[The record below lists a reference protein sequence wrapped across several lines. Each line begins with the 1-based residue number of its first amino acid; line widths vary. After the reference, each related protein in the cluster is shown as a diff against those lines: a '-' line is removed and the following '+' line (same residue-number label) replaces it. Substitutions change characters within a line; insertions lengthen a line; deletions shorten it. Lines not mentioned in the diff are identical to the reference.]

1 MKTSVLKI
9 FSIAFILVLL
19 TGCVNQKEKQQKRI
33 DGDHARIITTS
44 AACADIMDKLDVDLV
59 AIAESQLQPPP
70 ERYKNLPTIGMA
82 MSPDMEKISS
92 MNPDYVFSPASLMPD
107 LLPKYQAAGIH
118 FGFVNLSNVP
128 GMYRSIEDLGRLLN
142 REKEAEVLVKDYE
155 VFMKDFKSRNKG
167 PAPRVLILMGLPGS
181 YVVATDKSYVGSLVK
196 LAGGE
201 NVYPDED
208 QQFLT
213 VNTEDMLE
221 KDPDIILRTAHAMP
235 EKVHEMFQ
243 DEFKTNDVWKHF
255 RAVKED
261 KVFDLNTKLFGMSA
275 NFSYKEALG
284 DLEKVFYGQ
293 GN

>member
-33 DGDHARIITTS
+33 DGDYARIITTS

-107 LLPKYQAAGIH
+107 LLPKYRAAGIH

-155 VFMKDFKSRNKG
+155 DFMKDFKSRNKG

-243 DEFKTNDVWKHF
+243 DEFKNNDVWKHF

-261 KVFDLNTKLFGMSA
+261 KVFDLNTKIFGMSA

>member
-33 DGDHARIITTS
+33 DGDYARIITTS

-155 VFMKDFKSRNKG
+155 DFMKDFKSRNKG

-243 DEFKTNDVWKHF
+243 DEFKNNDVWKHF

-261 KVFDLNTKLFGMSA
+261 KVFDLNTKIFGMSA

>member
-1 MKTSVLKI
+1 
-9 FSIAFILVLL
+9 
-19 TGCVNQKEKQQKRI
+19 
-33 DGDHARIITTS
+33 
-44 AACADIMDKLDVDLV
+44 
-59 AIAESQLQPPP
+59 
-70 ERYKNLPTIGMA
+70 MA
-82 MSPDMEKISS
+82 MNPDMEKISS
-92 MNPDYVFSPASLMPD
+92 LNPDYVFSPVSLMPD
-107 LLPKYQAAGIH
+107 LLPKYRAAGIH

-128 GMYRSIEDLGRLLN
+128 GMYRSIEDLGHLLN
-142 REKEAEVLVKDYE
+142 REKEAAALVKDYDE
-155 VFMKDFKSRNKG
+155 FMKDFKSRNKG
-167 PAPRVLILMGLPGS
+167 PAPKVLILMGLPGS

-235 EKVHEMFQ
+235 DKVHQMFQ
-243 DEFKTNDVWKHF
+243 DEFKNNDVWKHF
-255 RAVKED
+255 RAVKDD
-261 KVFDLNTKLFGMSA
+261 KVYDLNTKIFGMSA

>member
-33 DGDHARIITTS
+33 DGDHARIIATS
-44 AACADIMDKLDVDLV
+44 VACADIFDKLNVDLV

-155 VFMKDFKSRNKG
+155 DFMKDFKSRNKG

-243 DEFKTNDVWKHF
+243 DEFKNNDVWKHF

-261 KVFDLNTKLFGMSA
+261 KVFDLNTKIFGMSA

>member
-44 AACADIMDKLDVDLV
+44 AACADIMDKLDVDLI

-155 VFMKDFKSRNKG
+155 DFMKDFKSRNKG

>member
-1 MKTSVLKI
+1 
-9 FSIAFILVLL
+9 
-19 TGCVNQKEKQQKRI
+19 
-33 DGDHARIITTS
+33 
-44 AACADIMDKLDVDLV
+44 
-59 AIAESQLQPPP
+59 
-70 ERYKNLPTIGMA
+70 
-82 MSPDMEKISS
+82 
-92 MNPDYVFSPASLMPD
+92 
-107 LLPKYQAAGIH
+107 
-118 FGFVNLSNVP
+118 
-128 GMYRSIEDLGRLLN
+128 
-142 REKEAEVLVKDYE
+142 
-155 VFMKDFKSRNKG
+155 MKDFKSRNKG

-235 EKVHEMFQ
+235 EKVHAMFQ

-261 KVFDLNTKLFGMSA
+261 KVYDLNTKRFGMSA

>member
-33 DGDHARIITTS
+33 DGDYARIITTS

-155 VFMKDFKSRNKG
+155 DFMKDFKSRNKG

>member
-155 VFMKDFKSRNKG
+155 DFMKDFKSRNKG

-275 NFSYKEALG
+275 NFFYKEALG

>member
-155 VFMKDFKSRNKG
+155 DFMKDFKSRNKG

-261 KVFDLNTKLFGMSA
+261 KVYDLNTKRFGMSA

>member
-155 VFMKDFKSRNKG
+155 DFMKDFKSRNKG

-243 DEFKTNDVWKHF
+243 DEFKNNDVWKHF

-261 KVFDLNTKLFGMSA
+261 KVFDLNTKIFGMSA

>member
-1 MKTSVLKI
+1 MKTSALKI
-9 FSIAFILVLL
+9 FSVALAFFFLA
-19 TGCVNQKEKQQKRI
+19 GCINQKAKPEKRI

-59 AIAESQLQPPP
+59 AIAESQLESPPA
-70 ERYKNLPTIGMA
+70 RYANLPTIGMA
-82 MSPDMEKISS
+82 MNPDMEKIAS

-107 LLPKYQAAGIH
+107 LLPKYKAAGIH
-118 FGFVNLSNVP
+118 FGFLNLSNVP
-128 GMYRSIEDLGRLLN
+128 GMYRSIEDMGRLLN
-142 REKEAEVLVKDYE
+142 REKEAAALVKDYE
-155 VFMKDFKSRNKG
+155 EFMKDFKSRNKG
-167 PAPRVLILMGLPGS
+167 PAPKVLILMGLPGS
-181 YVVATDKSYVGSLVK
+181 YVVATDKSYAGSLVK

-201 NVYPDED
+201 NVYPDDD

-235 EKVHEMFQ
+235 DKVHQMFQ

-261 KVFDLNTKLFGMSA
+261 KVYDLNTKLFGMSA

>member
-1 MKTSVLKI
+1 MKTSTLKI
-9 FSIAFILVLL
+9 FSVVLALFFL
-19 TGCVNQKEKQQKRI
+19 TGCVDQKAKPQKHI
-33 DGDHARIITTS
+33 DGDHARIIATS
-44 AACADIMDKLDVDLV
+44 VACADILDKLNVDLV
-59 AIAESQLQPPP
+59 AIADSKLQPPP
-70 ERYKNLPTIGMA
+70 KRYENLPTIGTA
-82 MSPDMEKISS
+82 MSPDMEKIAS

-118 FGFVNLSNVP
+118 FGFLNLSNVP
-128 GMYRSIEDLGRLLN
+128 GMYRSIEDMGRLLN
-142 REKEAEVLVKDYE
+142 REKEAAALVKDYE
-155 VFMKDFKSRNKG
+155 EFMKDFKSRNKG
-167 PAPRVLILMGLPGS
+167 PAPKVLILMGLPGS

-201 NVYPDED
+201 NVYPDDD

-235 EKVHEMFQ
+235 EKVHDMFQ
-243 DEFKTNDVWKHF
+243 DEFKNNDVWKHF

-261 KVFDLNTKLFGMSA
+261 KVYDLNTKLFGMSA

>member
-9 FSIAFILVLL
+9 FSVILLFLLL
-19 TGCVNQKEKQQKRI
+19 TGCVDQQSKPVKSI

-59 AIAESQLQPPP
+59 AIAESQLQSPPA
-70 ERYKNLPTIGMA
+70 RSADLPTIGMA
-82 MSPDMEKISS
+82 MNPDMEKISS
-92 MNPDYVFSPASLMPD
+92 LNPDYVFSPVSLMPD
-107 LLPKYQAAGIH
+107 LLPKYRAAGIH

-128 GMYRSIEDLGRLLN
+128 GMYRSIEDLGHLLN
-142 REKEAEVLVKDYE
+142 REKEAAALVKDYDE
-155 VFMKDFKSRNKG
+155 FMKDFKSRNKG
-167 PAPRVLILMGLPGS
+167 PAPKVLILMGLPGS

-235 EKVHEMFQ
+235 DKVHQMFQ
-243 DEFKTNDVWKHF
+243 DEFKNNDVWKHF
-255 RAVKED
+255 RAVKDD
-261 KVFDLNTKLFGMSA
+261 KVYDLNTKIFGMSA

>member
-9 FSIAFILVLL
+9 FSVTLLFLLL
-19 TGCVNQKEKQQKRI
+19 TGCVDQQSKPAKSI

-59 AIAESQLQPPP
+59 AIADSKLASPPA
-70 ERYKNLPTIGMA
+70 RYANLPTIGMA
-82 MSPDMEKISS
+82 MNPDMEKISS
-92 MNPDYVFSPASLMPD
+92 LNPDYVLSPASLMPD
-107 LLPKYQAAGIH
+107 LLPKYRAAGIH

-128 GMYRSIEDLGRLLN
+128 GMYRSIEDLGHLLN
-142 REKEAEVLVKDYE
+142 REKEAEALVKDYDE
-155 VFMKDFKSRNKG
+155 FMKDFKSRNKG
-167 PAPRVLILMGLPGS
+167 PAPKVLILMGLPGS

-201 NVYPDED
+201 NVYPDDD

-235 EKVHEMFQ
+235 DKVHQMFQ
-243 DEFKTNDVWKHF
+243 DEFKNNDVWKHF
-255 RAVKED
+255 RAVKEN
-261 KVFDLNTKLFGMSA
+261 KVYDLNTKIFGMSA

>member
-1 MKTSVLKI
+1 MKTSTLKI
-9 FSIAFILVLL
+9 FSVALALFLL
-19 TGCVNQKEKQQKRI
+19 AGCVDQKAKPQKRI

-59 AIAESQLQPPP
+59 AIAESQLESPPA
-70 ERYKNLPTIGMA
+70 RYANLPTIGMA
-82 MSPDMEKISS
+82 MNPDMEKIAAL
-92 MNPDYVFSPASLMPD
+92 NPDYVFSPASLMPD
-107 LLPKYQAAGIH
+107 LLPKYKAAGIH
-118 FGFVNLSNVP
+118 FGFLNLSNVP
-128 GMYRSIEDLGRLLN
+128 GMYRSIEDMGRLLN
-142 REKEAEVLVKDYE
+142 REKEAAALVKDYE
-155 VFMKDFKSRNKG
+155 DFMKDFKSRNKG
-167 PAPRVLILMGLPGS
+167 PAPKVLILMGLPGS
-181 YVVATDKSYVGSLVK
+181 YVVSLVQ

-201 NVYPDED
+201 NVYPDDD

-235 EKVHEMFQ
+235 DKVHKMFQ
-243 DEFKTNDVWKHF
+243 DEFKNNDVWKHF
-255 RAVKED
+255 RAVKEN
-261 KVFDLNTKLFGMSA
+261 KVYDLNTKIFGMSA

>member
-9 FSIAFILVLL
+9 FSAILLFLLL
-19 TGCVNQKEKQQKRI
+19 TGCVDQQSKPAKSI
-33 DGDHARIITTS
+33 DGDHARVITTS

-59 AIAESQLQPPP
+59 AIADSQLKSPPP
-70 ERYKNLPTIGMA
+70 RYANLPTIGMA
-82 MSPDMEKISS
+82 MNPDMEKISS
-92 MNPDYVFSPASLMPD
+92 LNPDYVLSPVSLMPD
-107 LLPKYQAAGIH
+107 LLPKYRAAGIH

-128 GMYRSIEDLGRLLN
+128 GMYRSIEDLGHLLN
-142 REKEAEVLVKDYE
+142 REKEAAALVKDYDE
-155 VFMKDFKSRNKG
+155 FMKDFKSRNKG
-167 PAPRVLILMGLPGS
+167 PAPKVLILMGLPGS

-235 EKVHEMFQ
+235 DKVHQMFQ
-243 DEFKTNDVWKHF
+243 DEFKNNDVWKHF
-255 RAVKED
+255 RAVKDD
-261 KVFDLNTKLFGMSA
+261 KVYDLNTKIFGMSA

>member
-1 MKTSVLKI
+1 MKTSALKI
-9 FSIAFILVLL
+9 FSVALAFFFLA
-19 TGCVNQKEKQQKRI
+19 GCVNQKAKPEKRI

-59 AIAESQLQPPP
+59 AIAESQLESPPA
-70 ERYKNLPTIGMA
+70 RYANLPTIGMA
-82 MSPDMEKISS
+82 MNPDMEKIAS

-118 FGFVNLSNVP
+118 FGFLNLSNVP
-128 GMYRSIEDLGRLLN
+128 GMYRSIEDMGRLLN
-142 REKEAEVLVKDYE
+142 REKEAAALVKDYE
-155 VFMKDFKSRNKG
+155 EFMKDFKSRNKG
-167 PAPRVLILMGLPGS
+167 PAPKVLILMGLPGS

-235 EKVHEMFQ
+235 EKVHAMFQ

-261 KVFDLNTKLFGMSA
+261 KVYDLNTKLFGMSA

>member
-155 VFMKDFKSRNKG
+155 DFMKDFKSRNKG

>member
-155 VFMKDFKSRNKG
+155 DFMKDFKSRNKG

-261 KVFDLNTKLFGMSA
+261 KVFDLNTKRFGMSA

>member
-92 MNPDYVFSPASLMPD
+92 MNPDYVFSPASLMSD

-155 VFMKDFKSRNKG
+155 DFMKDFKSRNKG